1 MDPKLDESLKTLN
14 DDYKVERRSALKKMK
29 LEVLPVEYFY
39 DWMRSIG
46 KEGGQNKFPRVIKND
61 QLRSWEAFI
70 AEKRK

>member
-1 MDPKLDESLKTLN
+1 
-14 DDYKVERRSALKKMK
+14 MK
-29 LEVLPVEYFY
+29 LEVLPVQYFY